1 MLNKHLAFI
10 LTSFCLLLP
19 NLSHAAERWYQTEV
33 VIAERLSIDL
43 GSEIHDQPPLRKRNG
58 VVLKSYPNFTS
69 QALVERPADEMRL
82 KGVADKLRNSGNY
95 KVLYHKAWAQPFKAN
110 KRIAWIDIKGGEQTY
125 DQHRLQG
132 AIGISLGRF
141 LHLFPRLTLN
151 EFKQKKS
158 NQQLAEVLGHLPFQQ
173 AQAWQQ
179 YQLTG
184 TRKMRSKELHYLDHP
199 KLVMLVRIDPFVEGA
214 TIPLPAPQE

>member
-10 LTSFCLLLP
+10 LTSFCILLP

-33 VIAERLSIDL
+33 VIAERLSADL
-43 GSEIHDQPPLRKRNG
+43 GSESHDQSALQQRNG
-58 VVLKSYPNFTS
+58 KRLKAYPSFGS
-69 QALVERPADEMRL
+69 QAMVERPLEEMRL
-82 KGVADKLRNSGNY
+82 KEVANKLRRSSNY
-95 KVLYHKAWAQPFKAN
+95 KVLYHKAWAQPFNNN
-110 KRIAWIDIKGGEQTY
+110 KRITWIDIKGGEQAY
-125 DQHRLQG
+125 NQHRLQG

-151 EFKQKKS
+151 EFDQKKT

-173 AQAWQQ
+173 AQVWQQ

-184 TRKMRSKELHYLDHP
+184 SRKMRSKELHYLDHP
-199 KLVMLVRIDPFVEGA
+199 KLVLLVRIDPFVEGA
-214 TIPLPAPQE
+214 SVPLPAPKE

>member
-10 LTSFCLLLP
+10 LTSFCILLP
-19 NLSHAAERWYQTEV
+19 NLSYAAERWYQTEV

-43 GSEIHDQPPLRKRNG
+43 GSESHDQPALRKRNG
-58 VVLKSYPNFTS
+58 VALKPYPNFGS
-69 QALVERPADEMRL
+69 QALVERPLEEMRL
-82 KGVADKLRNSGNY
+82 KDVADKLSRSGNY

-110 KRIAWIDIKGGEQTY
+110 KRITWIDIAGGDQAY
-125 DQHRLQG
+125 NQHRLQG

-151 EFKQKKS
+151 EFDQKKTS
-158 NQQLAEVLGHLPFQQ
+158 QQLAEVLGHLPFQQ
-173 AQAWQQ
+173 AQVWQQ

-184 TRKMRSKELHYLDHP
+184 TRKMRSKELHYVDHP
-199 KLVMLVRIDPFVEGA
+199 KLVLLVRIDPFVEGA
-214 TIPLPAPQE
+214 TVPLPAPQE

>member
-1 MLNKHLAFI
+1 MLKKHLVFV
-10 LTSFCLLLP
+10 LTSLLLMLP
-19 NLSHAAERWYQTEV
+19 NLSQAAERWYQTEV
-33 VIAERLSIDL
+33 IIAERLSIDL
-43 GSEIHDQPPLRKRNG
+43 GSESHDQPPLRKRNG
-58 VVLKSYPNFTS
+58 VALKPYPSFGS
-69 QALVERPADEMRL
+69 QALVERPVEEMRL
-82 KGVADKLRNSGNY
+82 KGVADKLSRSGNY
-95 KVLYHKAWAQPFKAN
+95 NVLYHNAWAQPFKAN
-110 KRIAWIDIKGGEQTY
+110 KRITWIDIAGGDQAY

-151 EFKQKKS
+151 EFDQKKT

-173 AQAWQQ
+173 AQVWQQ

-184 TRKMRSKELHYLDHP
+184 TRKMRSKELHYVDHP
-199 KLVMLVRIDPFVEGA
+199 KLVLLVRIDPFVEGA

>member
-1 MLNKHLAFI
+1 MLP
-10 LTSFCLLLP
+10 T
-19 NLSHAAERWYQTEV
+19 LSHATERWYQTEV
-33 VIAERLSIDL
+33 IIAERLSIDL
-43 GSEIHDQPPLRKRNG
+43 GSESHDQPSLRKRNG
-58 VVLKSYPNFTS
+58 TTLKPYPNFGS
-69 QALVERPADEMRL
+69 QAMVERPANEMRL
-82 KGVADKLRNSGNY
+82 KDVADKLNLSGNY

-110 KRIAWIDIKGGEQTY
+110 KRINWIDIKGGERTFN
-125 DQHRLQG
+125 QHRLEG
-132 AIGISLGRF
+132 TIGISLGRF

-151 EFKQKKS
+151 EFNQQKT

-173 AQAWQQ
+173 AQVWQQ